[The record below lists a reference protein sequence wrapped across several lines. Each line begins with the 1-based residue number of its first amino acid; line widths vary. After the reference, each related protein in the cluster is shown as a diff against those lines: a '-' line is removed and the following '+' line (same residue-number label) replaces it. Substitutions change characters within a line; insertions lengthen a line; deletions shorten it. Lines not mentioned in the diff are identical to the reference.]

1 MAKVRAKANGVMT
14 RVAVAVVAVVVL
26 CGALG
31 DSEEGRNYAP
41 RGHYLTGQ
49 LLVATDTMSDPRFAG
64 TVIYMIKH
72 DSNGALGLIV
82 NRLLGVGPVSE
93 LLGGLGVD
101 DAEVDGDIRV
111 HYGGPVQLEF
121 GFVLHSTDYV
131 GESTQIVN
139 GQVAFTT
146 SVDILRDM
154 AGGAGPKES
163 LFALG
168 YAGWAPGQLESEI
181 AANAWFSVPPDH
193 DLIFD
198 DDLESKWQ
206 RAREK
211 RGLDL

>member
-1 MAKVRAKANGVMT
+1 MAKVRENATEVMT
-14 RVAVAVVAVVVL
+14 RVAIAVVAVLVL
-26 CGALG
+26 SGALG
-31 DSEEGRNYAP
+31 ERDEGRNYAP
-41 RGHYLTGQ
+41 RGRYLTGQ

-72 DSNGALGLIV
+72 DSHGALGLIV
-82 NRLLGVGPVSE
+82 NRLLGVGPVAE

-101 DAEVDGDIRV
+101 AAEVDGDIRV

-131 GESTQIVN
+131 GETTQIVN
-139 GQVAFTT
+139 DEVAFTT

-154 AGGAGPKES
+154 AGGEGPKES

-181 AANAWFSVPPDH
+181 AANAWFSVPSDH